1 MQIIELTFSNELN
14 QSLQVGDEV
23 FYTPTT
29 GISSFSTASLS
40 SVVRLGEVVQIDRST
55 NKIQVMWD
63 NVNVAA
69 AGSSDFVFF
78 VKNRVV
84 NKAGL
89 VGYYADVQFKNNSKK
104 KIELFAVG
112 SEIFESS
119 K

>member
-1 MQIIELTFSNELN
+1 MQIIELSFQNELN